1 MQAKEPGLR
10 ARGSSVALAIKRMK
24 PVVAVPTRPE
34 MANLCMRL
42 CIVLVSLLIS
52 SGCYHYRFRHAP
64 AAGASGEAGRTV
76 TYEIRSA
83 TYLNGFV
90 GTGEVDVGKYCP
102 DPVHTELRVRASDVL
117 LSVVTLLI
125 YTPHTLY
132 VTCPRD
138 AAVTHGGGA
147 AARPAGA

>member
-1 MQAKEPGLR
+1 
-10 ARGSSVALAIKRMK
+10 
-24 PVVAVPTRPE
+24 
-34 MANLCMRL
+34 MRL
-42 CIVLVSLLIS
+42 LIVIVLVGLLSS

-64 AAGASGEAGRTV
+64 AAGTSGEAGQTV
-76 TYEIRSA
+76 TYEIRAA

-102 DPVHTELRVRASDVL
+102 APLHTELRVRASDVL
-117 LSVVTLLI
+117 LSLATLLI

-138 AAVTHGGGA
+138 AAVTHGSEPA
-147 AARPAGA
+147 IRPAGT

>member
-1 MQAKEPGLR
+1 MG
-10 ARGSSVALAIKRMK
+10 ARIDSGVLVVGDVAD
-24 PVVAVPTRPE
+24 
-34 MANLCMRL
+34 LCMRL
-42 CIVLVSLLIS
+42 CLVLAGLLLS
-52 SGCYHYRFRHAP
+52 SSCYHYRFRHGP
-64 AAGASGEAGRTV
+64 AAGTGEAGRTV

-117 LSVVTLLI
+117 LSLATLLI

-138 AAVTHGGGA
+138 AAATGDRDQP
-147 AARPAGA
+147 AARRTGA